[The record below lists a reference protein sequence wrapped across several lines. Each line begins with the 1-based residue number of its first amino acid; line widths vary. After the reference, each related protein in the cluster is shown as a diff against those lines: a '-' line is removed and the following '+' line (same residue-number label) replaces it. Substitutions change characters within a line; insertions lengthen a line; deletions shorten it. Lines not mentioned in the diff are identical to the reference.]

1 MRGDNV
7 QTGFIIL
14 IAIVFIVTIFFG
26 IVIWKQS
33 IKFENK
39 ALVLKQRKEAYI
51 KELELQQA
59 KIEALGGDK
68 KSDKAVADETK
79 AIDENT
85 E

>member
-1 MRGDNV
+1 M

-14 IAIVFIVTIFFG
+14 IAIVFTVTIFFG

-59 KIEALGGDK
+59 KIEALSGDK
-68 KSDKAVADETK
+68 KIDEAVAAEKSATDERL
-79 AIDENT
+79 E
-85 E
+85 

>member
-1 MRGDNV
+1 M
-7 QTGFIIL
+7 QTEFIIL

-39 ALVLKQRKEAYI
+39 ALILKQRKEEYI

-59 KIEALGGDK
+59 KIEALSGDK
-68 KSDKAVADETK
+68 KYDEAVALETTVTDEK
-79 AIDENT
+79 PE
-85 E
+85 

>member
-1 MRGDNV
+1 M
-7 QTGFIIL
+7 QIEFIIL

-59 KIEALGGDK
+59 KIEALSGDK
-68 KSDKAVADETK
+68 KFDEAAAVKTSATNEK
-79 AIDENT
+79 SE
-85 E
+85 